1 MNPNVDHY
9 FSNGCGRCP
18 HYQTPACKVHPWAD
32 LLIQLRE
39 YLLASDLTEE
49 FKWSQPCYT
58 LNGKNVVILTAFKNF
73 ACLAFFKGSLMN
85 DPVTRL
91 ISPGM
96 NSRHGR
102 QLRWTKLA
110 QINEDHSLIMQYLAE
125 AIRIEKAGLQVP
137 PSPPISDV
145 PDELQTAFIEDP
157 PFEQAFYAL
166 SSGRQRGYI
175 IFFSQAKKSQ
185 TRLNRINK
193 YRSQILSGLGMHD
206 VYRSSQNKSLK

>member
-85 DPVTRL
+85 DPATRL

-110 QINEDHSLIMQYLAE
+110 QINEDHSLIME
-125 AIRIEKAGLQVP
+125 
-137 PSPPISDV
+137 
-145 PDELQTAFIEDP
+145 
-157 PFEQAFYAL
+157 
-166 SSGRQRGYI
+166 
-175 IFFSQAKKSQ
+175 
-185 TRLNRINK
+185 
-193 YRSQILSGLGMHD
+193 
-206 VYRSSQNKSLK
+206 

>member
-18 HYQTPACKVHPWAD
+18 HYQTPAFKVHPWTD
-32 LLIQLRE
+32 LLIKLRE

-85 DPVTRL
+85 DPATRL

-110 QINEDHSLIMQYLAE
+110 QINEDHSLIMEYLTE
-125 AIRIEKAGLQVP
+125 AIRVEKAGLQVP

-157 PFEQAFYAL
+157 PLEQAF
-166 SSGRQRGYI
+166 
-175 IFFSQAKKSQ
+175 
-185 TRLNRINK
+185 
-193 YRSQILSGLGMHD
+193 MP
-206 VYRSSQNKSLK
+206 